1 MRKSTL
7 WLAALFLA
15 CILVLGWKYAPGPK
29 SMKETISEW
38 TTNFSLQGLK
48 QFLKWR
54 SPGIA
59 LAEQAEEEERLLE
72 AEQQAYAMKMENE
85 AWIAKDSQNSE
96 ESPKEENPKEE
107 NTEERLKEEDS
118 DGENVGQEGETKEDN
133 ENETIGEEKMNGEEE
148 NPDETETI
156 REAAAGSVSF
166 SEYVQAAAAGD
177 QLRYSWEQLTDFD
190 FLTENFYQIHGNTTI
205 YPSQLDAETYLK
217 TDLSIDRDT
226 DDPQILIY
234 HTHGSEDFKDS
245 DKEDPDTLITGV
257 GDVLADILEEKYGYR
272 VYHDTTVFPY
282 NSSYSLGRE
291 KAQQLLEKY
300 PGIQVIIDMHRDSA
314 PNSHL
319 VTEINGKQTAQ
330 IMFFN
335 GMSQTTS
342 GPLTSRKNDNLSD
355 NLAFSLQLKLAAE
368 QLYPGFTRKNYLK
381 AYRYN
386 MDLVGRYTLI
396 EVGAE
401 TNTLQEEINAMEPL
415 AEILHCVLQ

>member
-29 SMKETISEW
+29 SMKETISGW
-38 TTNFSLQGLK
+38 TTDFSLQGLK

-72 AEQQAYAMKMENE
+72 AEQQAYAMKLENE
-85 AWIAKDSQNSE
+85 AWMAKENENSNDGSIENNAE
-96 ESPKEENPKEE
+96 EGDTQKKDTEENNPGKNDADKNDADKSGVEKV
-107 NTEERLKEEDS
+107 NTEQGD
-118 DGENVGQEGETKEDN
+118 
-133 ENETIGEEKMNGEEE
+133 EEKNK
-148 NPDETETI
+148 ETDGRTV
-156 REAAAGSVSF
+156 AGSVSF
-166 SEYVQAAAAGD
+166 PEYVQAAAAGD
-177 QLRYSWEQLTDFD
+177 QLRYSWNQLTDFD
-190 FLTENFYQIHGNTTI
+190 FLTENFYQIHSSTTI
-205 YPSQLDAETYLK
+205 YPSQLDAEAYLK
-217 TDLSIDRDT
+217 TDLSINRDT
-226 DDPQILIY
+226 EDPQILIY
-234 HTHGSEDFKDS
+234 HTHGSEYFKDS
-245 DKEDPDTLITGV
+245 DTEDPDTLITGV

-291 KAQQLLEKY
+291 RAQQLLEKY

-314 PNSHL
+314 PNTHL

-342 GPLTSRKNDNLSD
+342 GPLTSRNNDNLSN

-415 AEILHCVLQ
+415 AEVLHCVLQ